1 MTRQL
6 IMFVALPKDRVWFP
20 APMSTSYNCPITPAT
35 DDPMLASGLW
45 HLPITDTQTSKIT
58 FFKKKKKK
66 RKLRRQTLLVHCR
79 L

>member
-6 IMFVALPKDRVWFP
+6 IMLAALPKDQVWFP
-20 APMSTSYNCPITPAT
+20 APMSTSYNCLITPAT
-35 DDPMLASGLW
+35 DDPKLASGLW

-58 FFKKKKKK
+58 FFKKKKK
-66 RKLRRQTLLVHCR
+66 RKLRRQTLLVHCC